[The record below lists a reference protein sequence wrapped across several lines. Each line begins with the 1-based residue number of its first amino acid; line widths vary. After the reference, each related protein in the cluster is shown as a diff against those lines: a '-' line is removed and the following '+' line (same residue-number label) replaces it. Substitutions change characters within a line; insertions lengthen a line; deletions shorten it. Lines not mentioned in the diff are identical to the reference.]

1 MFGILKPRKAF
12 TLIELLVVIA
22 IIAILIG
29 LLLPAVQKVR
39 EAANRSK
46 CTNNLK
52 QLGVALHAYHDVND
66 GLPRTMHD
74 TNYSPGS
81 RGWSWIA
88 QLLPYFE
95 QDNFYRLARPNEGV
109 NAQPMNATV
118 SGVVLRTYIIKTLKC
133 PSDVSPDL
141 GASVANSFTGS
152 AVTSYK
158 GVTGSNWAWGRDP
171 LPPNGTLNISN
182 PGGSNHGLDRGNG
195 AFDRMM
201 ELIRPLINPTQLP
214 GLIPNENSTRFASIT
229 DGLSNTLVVG
239 ESSNRISQHT
249 GFWGHFN
256 HSVGTCAQ
264 PLNYKQPNGQPW
276 GIGDWGNN
284 YSFHSY
290 HTGGANFCLGDGSVR
305 FVRDSINIAVYRNAA
320 TIAGG
325 ETTSLDQ

>member
-1 MFGILKPRKAF
+1 MHRNRYSRKGF

-52 QLGVALHAYHDVND
+52 QLGVALHAYHDAND
-66 GLPRTMHD
+66 ALPRTMHD
-74 TNYSPGS
+74 GVYATNSQ
-81 RGWSWIA
+81 GWSWIA
-88 QLLPYFE
+88 QTLPYFE
-95 QDNFYRLARPNEGV
+95 QDNIHRLANPGSGTL
-109 NAQPMNATV
+109 AAPMNSTV
-118 SGVVLRTYIIKTLKC
+118 SGAVLLTYVIKTLKC

-141 GASVANSFTGS
+141 GASVANGFTGA

-158 GVTGSNWAWGRDP
+158 GVTGSNWQWGQDP
-171 LPPNGTLNISN
+171 LPPNGTLIITN
-182 PGGSNHGLDRGNG
+182 PGGTGDGLNLGNG
-195 AFDRMM
+195 TFDRYMK
-201 ELIRPLINPTQLP
+201 LVTGTNTA
-214 GLIPNENSTRFASIT
+214 ENVVRFASIT

-249 GFWGHFN
+249 GYWGHFN
-256 HSVGTCAQ
+256 HTTGTCAL
-264 PLNYKQPNGQPW
+264 PLNYKQTNGQPW
-276 GIGDWGNN
+276 TIGDWGNN

-290 HTGGANFCLGDGSVR
+290 HTGGANFCMGDGSVR
-305 FVRDSINIAVYRNAA
+305 FVRDSVDINAYRAAA

-325 ETTSLDQ
+325 ETLTLD